1 LLPKEQLI
9 CLSFFYSCLILCIN
23 LYYAI
28 RQDTLIGFKMNKNLW
43 IITVSQVFSFTPAP
57 VNVFLS
63 GIIGSTLSPVKSLQ
77 TLPTSLMIVGIAF
90 FSFFAAKIMSKIG
103 RKAGFLYA
111 AIFSSFSALLAA
123 YAVWDKN
130 FYLFCLACFFIGN
143 GMSFTHQYRF
153 AAAESVEKSF
163 IPKALSIIMLA
174 SIFSALLGPNIAN
187 FSKDLINGHLYVG
200 SYLSLAILTSV
211 PIVFLSFYSPTTE
224 SEGVKKYKGRS
235 YSELILQPRFLQAVA
250 SAAFAYAVM
259 SFLMTATPINMH
271 VIEHYS
277 LNKTS
282 IVIQLHIISMFLPS
296 LITGNLL
303 KKFGHSKII
312 YAGVTFYILTILL
325 SFLEPTFFNYM
336 LALVFLGLGWNFL
349 YLSGTGLLVLSYREE
364 EKFKAQGF
372 NDILVFSIQAVASLS
387 AGYMLSMTGWKTMNL
402 IAIPFLVLIIFFSIR
417 ADLSKNDK

>member
-1 LLPKEQLI
+1 
-9 CLSFFYSCLILCIN
+9 
-23 LYYAI
+23 
-28 RQDTLIGFKMNKNLW
+28 MNKNLW
-43 IITVSQVFSFTPAP
+43 IITASQIFSFTPAP

-63 GIIGSTLSPVKSLQ
+63 GIIGSSLSPVKSLQ
-77 TLPTSLMIVGIAF
+77 TVPTSLMIVGVAV

-123 YAVWDKN
+123 YSVWDKN
-130 FYLFCLACFFIGN
+130 FYLFCLACFFMGN

-174 SIFSALLGPNIAN
+174 AIFSALLGPNIAN
-187 FSKDLINGHLYVG
+187 FNKDLINGHLYVG
-200 SYLSLAILTSV
+200 SYLSLATLTAV
-211 PIVFLSFYSPTTE
+211 PIIFLSFYSPKTE
-224 SEGVKKYKGRS
+224 TQDVKKYKSRS
-235 YSELILQPRFLQAVA
+235 YFELISQPRFLQAVV

-271 VIEHYS
+271 IMGNYS
-277 LNKTS
+277 LNKTG
-282 IVIQLHIISMFLPS
+282 IVIQLHIVSMFLPS

-312 YAGVTFYILTILL
+312 YSGVGFYILAILL
-325 SFLEPTFFNYM
+325 SFLEPSFFNYM
-336 LALVFLGLGWNFL
+336 LALIFLGIGWNFL
-349 YLSGTGLLVLSYREE
+349 YLAGTGLLVLSYKKE

-372 NDILVFSIQAVASLS
+372 NDILVFSIQALASLS
-387 AGYMLSMTGWKTMNL
+387 AGYMLSVTSWKTMNL
-402 IAIPFLVLIIFFSIR
+402 IAIPFLILIIFSSIR
-417 ADLSKNDK
+417 ADLTKTSR

>member
-1 LLPKEQLI
+1 
-9 CLSFFYSCLILCIN
+9 
-23 LYYAI
+23 
-28 RQDTLIGFKMNKNLW
+28 MNKNLW
-43 IITVSQVFSFTPAP
+43 IITASQIFSFTPAP

-63 GIIGSTLSPVKSLQ
+63 GIIGSTLSPIKSLQ
-77 TLPTSLMIVGIAF
+77 TVPTSLMIVGIAV

-123 YAVWDKN
+123 YAVLDKN
-130 FYLFCLACFFIGN
+130 FYLFCLACFFIGC

-174 SIFSALLGPNIAN
+174 TIFSVLLGPNIAN
-187 FSKDLINGHLYVG
+187 FNKDLINGQLYVG
-200 SYLSLAILTSV
+200 SYLSLAALTSV
-211 PIVFLSFYSPTTE
+211 PIIFLSFYNPKTE
-224 SEGVKKYKGRS
+224 PEVVKEYKGRS
-235 YSELILQPRFLQAVA
+235 YFELISQPKFLQAVA
-250 SAAFAYAVM
+250 TAAFAYAVM

-271 VIEHYS
+271 IMENYN
-277 LNKTS
+277 LNKTG
-282 IVIQLHIISMFLPS
+282 IVIQLHIVSMFLPS

-312 YAGVTFYILTILL
+312 YAGVGFYTLTILL
-325 SFLEPTFFNYM
+325 SFLEPSFFNYI

-349 YLSGTGLLVLSYREE
+349 YLSGTGLMVLSYKEE

-372 NDILVFSIQAVASLS
+372 NDILVFSTQALASLS
-387 AGYMLSMTGWKTMNL
+387 AGYILSMTSWKTMNL
-402 IAIPFLVLIIFFSIR
+402 ITIPFLILIIFLSIR
-417 ADLSKNDK
+417 ADLSKDNR

>member
-1 LLPKEQLI
+1 
-9 CLSFFYSCLILCIN
+9 
-23 LYYAI
+23 
-28 RQDTLIGFKMNKNLW
+28 MNKNLW
-43 IITVSQVFSFTPAP
+43 IITASQIFSFTPAP

-77 TLPTSLMIVGIAF
+77 TVPTSLMIVGVAI

-111 AIFSSFSALLAA
+111 ALFSTLSVLIAA
-123 YAVWDKN
+123 YSVWDKN
-130 FYLFCLACFFIGN
+130 FYLFCLSCFFIGS

-187 FSKDLINGHLYVG
+187 FNKDLVNGHLFVG
-200 SYLSLAILTSV
+200 SYLSLAVLTFI
-211 PIVFLSFYSPTTE
+211 PIIFLSFYNPKAE
-224 SEGVKKYKGRS
+224 PVKIKEYQGRS
-235 YSELILQPRFLQAVA
+235 YFELISQPRFLQAVA

-271 VIEHYS
+271 VLEHYS
-277 LNKTS
+277 LNKTG
-282 IVIQLHIISMFLPS
+282 IVSMFLPS

-312 YAGVTFYILTILL
+312 YTGVSFYILTILL
-325 SFLEPTFFNYM
+325 SFLEPSFFIY
-336 LALVFLGLGWNFL
+336 LLSLVFLGIGWNFL
-349 YLSGTGLLVLSYREE
+349 YLSGTGLLVISYREE

-372 NDILVFSIQAVASLS
+372 NDILVFSTQALASLS
-387 AGYMLSMTGWKTMNL
+387 AGYMLSTTSWKTMNL
-402 IAIPFLVLIIFFSIR
+402 IAVPFLILIILSSIK
-417 ADLSKNDK
+417 ADLSKDSQ

>member
-1 LLPKEQLI
+1 
-9 CLSFFYSCLILCIN
+9 
-23 LYYAI
+23 
-28 RQDTLIGFKMNKNLW
+28 MNKNLW
-43 IITVSQVFSFTPAP
+43 IITASQIFSFTPAP

-63 GIIGSTLSPVKSLQ
+63 GIIGSTLSPAKSLQ
-77 TLPTSLMIVGIAF
+77 TVPTSLMIVGIAV
-90 FSFFAAKIMSKIG
+90 FSFFAAKIMNKIG

-111 AIFSSFSALLAA
+111 AIFSSFSALLGA

-153 AAAESVEKSF
+153 AAAESVEKSY

-174 SIFSALLGPNIAN
+174 TIFSALLGPNIAN
-187 FSKDLINGHLYVG
+187 FNKDLINGHLYVG
-200 SYLSLAILTSV
+200 SYLSLAALTSV
-211 PIVFLSFYSPTTE
+211 PIIFLSFYSPKTE
-224 SEGVKKYKGRS
+224 PASVEKYKGRS
-235 YSELILQPRFLQAVA
+235 YFELILQPRFLQAVA

-271 VIEHYS
+271 IMEHYN
-277 LNKTS
+277 LNKTG
-282 IVIQLHIISMFLPS
+282 IVIQLHIVSMFLPS

-312 YAGVTFYILTILL
+312 YAGVVFYVLTILL
-325 SFLEPTFFNYM
+325 SFLEPSFFNYI

-349 YLSGTGLLVLSYREE
+349 YLSGTGLLVLSYKEE

-372 NDILVFSIQAVASLS
+372 NDIIVFSIQASASLS
-387 AGYMLSMTGWKTMNL
+387 AGYMLSITSWKTMNL
-402 IAIPFLVLIIFFSIR
+402 IAVPFLFLIIFSSIR
-417 ADLSKNDK
+417 ADLSKNDKQRN

>member
-1 LLPKEQLI
+1 M
-9 CLSFFYSCLILCIN
+9 CII
-23 LYYAI
+23 LYYATT
-28 RQDTLIGFKMNKNLW
+28 QDTLICFKMNKNLW
-43 IITVSQVFSFTPAP
+43 IITASQIFSFTPAP

-63 GIIGSTLSPVKSLQ
+63 GIIGSTLSPIKSLQ
-77 TLPTSLMIVGIAF
+77 TVPTSLMIVGIAV

-123 YAVWDKN
+123 YAVLDKN
-130 FYLFCLACFFIGN
+130 FYLFCLACFFIGC

-174 SIFSALLGPNIAN
+174 TIFSVLLGPNIAN
-187 FSKDLINGHLYVG
+187 FNKDLINGHLYVG
-200 SYLSLAILTSV
+200 SYLSLAALTSV
-211 PIVFLSFYSPTTE
+211 PIIFLSFYNPKTE
-224 SEGVKKYKGRS
+224 PEVVKEYKGRS
-235 YSELILQPRFLQAVA
+235 YFELISQPKFLQAVVT
-250 SAAFAYAVM
+250 AAFAYAVM

-271 VIEHYS
+271 IMENYN
-277 LNKTS
+277 LNKTG
-282 IVIQLHIISMFLPS
+282 IVIQLHIVSMFLPS

-312 YAGVTFYILTILL
+312 YAGVGFYTLTILL
-325 SFLEPTFFNYM
+325 SFLEPSFFNYI

-349 YLSGTGLLVLSYREE
+349 YLSGTGLMVLSYKEE

-372 NDILVFSIQAVASLS
+372 NDILVFSTQALASLS
-387 AGYMLSMTGWKTMNL
+387 AGYILSMTSWKTMNL
-402 IAIPFLVLIIFFSIR
+402 ITIPFLILIIFSSIR
-417 ADLSKNDK
+417 ADLSKDNR

>member
-1 LLPKEQLI
+1 
-9 CLSFFYSCLILCIN
+9 
-23 LYYAI
+23 
-28 RQDTLIGFKMNKNLW
+28 MNKNLW
-43 IITVSQVFSFTPAP
+43 IITASQIFSFTPAP

-63 GIIGSTLSPVKSLQ
+63 GIIGSTLSPIKSLQ
-77 TLPTSLMIVGIAF
+77 TVPTASMIVGIAI

-111 AIFSSFSALLAA
+111 AIFSSLSALLAA

-187 FSKDLINGHLYVG
+187 FNKDLINGHLYVG
-200 SYLSLAILTSV
+200 SYISLAVLTSV
-211 PIVFLSFYSPTTE
+211 PIIFLSFYSPKTE
-224 SEGVKKYKGRS
+224 PTAVNKNKGRG
-235 YSELILQPRFLQAVA
+235 YFELILQPRFLQAVT

-271 VIEHYS
+271 VMEHYS
-277 LNKTS
+277 LKKTS
-282 IVIQLHIISMFLPS
+282 TVIQLHIIRMFLPS

-312 YAGVTFYILTILL
+312 YMGVVFYVLAILL
-325 SFLEPTFFNYM
+325 SFLEPSFFNYI

-349 YLSGTGLLVLSYREE
+349 YLSGTGLLVLSYKEE

-372 NDILVFSIQAVASLS
+372 NDILVFSTQALASLS
-387 AGYMLSMTGWKTMNL
+387 AGYILSMTSWKTMNL
-402 IAIPFLVLIIFFSIR
+402 IAIPFLFLIILTSIR
-417 ADLSKNDK
+417 ADLSKVNRQRN

>member
-1 LLPKEQLI
+1 
-9 CLSFFYSCLILCIN
+9 
-23 LYYAI
+23 
-28 RQDTLIGFKMNKNLW
+28 MNKNLW
-43 IITVSQVFSFTPAP
+43 IIAASQIFSFTPAP

-77 TLPTSLMIVGIAF
+77 TMPTSLMIVGVAV
-90 FSFFAAKIMSKIG
+90 FSFFAAKIMSRIG

-111 AIFSSFSALLAA
+111 AIFSTLSVLLAA
-123 YAVWDKN
+123 YSVWDKN

-143 GMSFTHQYRF
+143 GMAFTHQYRF

-174 SIFSALLGPNIAN
+174 SIFSVLLGPNIAN
-187 FSKDLINGHLYVG
+187 FNKDLISGHLFVG
-200 SYLSLAILTSV
+200 SYLSLAVLTFIPIL
-211 PIVFLSFYSPTTE
+211 FLSFYNPKTE
-224 SEGVKKYKGRS
+224 SRRAMEYKGRG
-235 YSELILQPRFLQAVA
+235 YFELISEPKFLQAVA

-271 VIEHYS
+271 VIEDYS

-282 IVIQLHIISMFLPS
+282 IVIQLHIASMFLPS

-303 KKFGHSKII
+303 RKFGHSKII
-312 YAGVTFYILTILL
+312 YAGVSFYVLTILL
-325 SFLEPTFFNYM
+325 SFLQPSFFNY
-336 LALVFLGLGWNFL
+336 LFSLVFLGIGWNFL

-372 NDILVFSIQAVASLS
+372 NDILVFSTQALASLS
-387 AGYMLSMTGWKTMNL
+387 AGYVLSMTSWKTMNL
-402 IAIPFLVLIIFFSIR
+402 LIIPFLILIVLSSIR
-417 ADLSKNDK
+417 ADLSKNDKMIK